1 MMYSCALWT
10 EAEGGVRGDLISGPT
25 PGDLEAAQL
34 RKIRYVLTAAKVKP
48 GDRILEFGSGWG
60 GMAIEVRCVKN
71 ACTALPHLQLFQAA
85 RTFGCEVDTLTLSKE
100 QKALAEERIKAAG
113 LQDVIRVH
121 LMDYREIPPSFE
133 KAFDAFISIEMLEV
147 CNQLPVVPPR

>member
-60 GMAIEVRCVKN
+60 GMAIEVGCVIDPS
-71 ACTALPHLQLFQAA
+71 TTISHLQLFQAA

-100 QKALAEERIKAAG
+100 QKALAEERVKAAG

-147 CNQLPVVPPR
+147 CNQLPMVA

>member
-1 MMYSCALWT
+1 MLS
-10 EAEGGVRGDLISGPT
+10 LI
-25 PGDLEAAQL
+25 
-34 RKIRYVLTAAKVKP
+34 
-48 GDRILEFGSGWG
+48 F
-60 GMAIEVRCVKN
+60 N
-71 ACTALPHLQLFQAA
+71 QAA

-133 KAFDAFISIEMLEV
+133 KAFDAFVSIEMLEV
-147 CNQLPVVPPR
+147 CNQLPVVHRDYLRSTV